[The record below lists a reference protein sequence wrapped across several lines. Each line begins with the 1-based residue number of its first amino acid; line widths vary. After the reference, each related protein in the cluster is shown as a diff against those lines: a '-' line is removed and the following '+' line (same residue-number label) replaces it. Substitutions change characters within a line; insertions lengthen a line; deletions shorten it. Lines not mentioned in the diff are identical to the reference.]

1 MPSTKAKKKQQPTM
15 ENTIILQKI
24 VNQYNSTSEEY
35 YVVDTEKF
43 SPQKSL
49 FDYQQKAIENAIKAL
64 YLFYEQDKGDKKN
77 FFERFVYNGLDFNYN
92 TKITNE
98 KTARLLEEFDFEIED
113 NKLPFSQI
121 INRMSF
127 WMATG
132 SGKTL
137 IIVKIIELLGKLMK
151 NGLIPTKDI
160 MFLTH
165 REDLIQQFKKHV
177 DEFNRLRDINERI
190 KLYDLKDDYVR
201 VKTGLFGNQGI
212 SVYYYRSDLLSD
224 ERKEKI
230 VDFRSY
236 DNNGN
241 WYLILDEAH
250 KGDKKDSIRQHIYTI
265 LSRNGF
271 MFNFSAT
278 FTDPVDYITCVY
290 NFNLAQFIKN
300 EYGKHIFVS
309 NRDISNLGKKDEAL
323 EYEKQKILLKIFILL
338 SAINNQYEKI
348 KQVDQKLYHKPL
360 LLTLVNSVSTE
371 DSDLELFFREISKIA
386 NGNFET
392 SFIDFAKNEL
402 RSDIEDVLL
411 EFEGNKLQNKDK
423 LIEDINRVTEK
434 DILYHVFN
442 AQSFGKI
449 EVIKIPSNNQELVFK
464 LTTSDKPFA
473 LMKIGDISKWIKEK
487 LDGYEII
494 ERFDNESIFKNL
506 NENEDI
512 NILMGSRAFYEGWDS
527 NRPNIILF
535 INIGKGADAKKFVLQ
550 SIGRGVRLEPLPNK
564 RGRLT
569 KLYNSGEIDKELMEK
584 IYEYVSPLET
594 LFIYG
599 TKADNLQE
607 IMDTLKQESEE
618 EENLGEL
625 FEINPEILDKLLLVP
640 VYKESNFMLIERED
654 RISEYVVSKE
664 DYEMI
669 KTYLQGL
676 DDRILVWKYDANPL
690 VLKRLKEDD
699 RATMA
704 HFTSG
709 VDEGTGTGSV
719 RNAKAH
725 LLRIDNS
732 VKTIK
737 NPDILLQNIFS
748 YFSTKFKEFYDFKEL
763 DKDNDIV
770 HFRHISITKSKL
782 SSIKEKIEKVKK
794 SKDNEKE
801 EQILMEKFEKKEIN
815 LKEYTEM
822 IKALADIKQ
831 QEKVNDLIIKSI
843 EKHYYIPVIISED
856 DKIDYIKHIIKVP
869 SERDFLKDLENN
881 ANVFDVYDWWYFSK
895 LDETLDK
902 IYIPYYDGNLRKIRE
917 FKPDFIFWIKKDKKY
932 TILLIDPH
940 GLAHTE
946 FTNKIDGYRKIFE
959 DENENPKVFYKDKFE
974 IEVVFRFYNKNNIP
988 PEGYQRYF
996 IKSIKDLE
1004 NILK

>member
-98 KTARLLEEFDFEIED
+98 KTARLLEEFDFEIE
-113 NKLPFSQI
+113 NGYLPFSQI

-137 IIVKIIELLGKLMK
+137 IIVKLIELLGKLMK

-177 DEFNRLRDINERI
+177 DEFNRLRDINEKI
-190 KLYDLKDDYVR
+190 KLYDLKDDYGK

-224 ERKEKI
+224 EKKEKI

-309 NRDISNLGKKDEAL
+309 NRDISNLGDKDKAL
-323 EYEKQKILLKIFILL
+323 QYEKQKILLKIFILL
-338 SAINNQYEKI
+338 SAINKQYEEI

-535 INIGKGADAKKFVLQ
+535 INIGTGADAKKFVLQ
-550 SIGRGVRLEPLPNK
+550 SIGRGVRIQPLPNK

-569 KLYNSGEIDKELMEK
+569 KLYNSGEIDKELMEE
-584 IYEYVSPLET
+584 IYKHEIYKHVSPLET

-607 IMDTLKQESEE
+607 IVNTLKQESED

-625 FEINPEILDKLLLVP
+625 FEINPEILDKFLLVP
-640 VYKESNFMLIERED
+640 VYKESNFMLIEIED

-676 DDRILVWKYDANPL
+676 DDRILVWKYDVDPK
-690 VLKRLKEDD
+690 VLEKLK
-699 RATMA
+699 
-704 HFTSG
+704 
-709 VDEGTGTGSV
+709 
-719 RNAKAH
+719 KAFKQKKDKG
-725 LLRIDNS
+725 LFRIDDTA
-732 VKTIK
+732 KTIK

-782 SSIKEKIEKVKK
+782 NSIKEKIEKVKK

-917 FKPDFIFWIKKDKKY
+917 FKPDFIFWIKKDNKY

-988 PEGYQRYF
+988 LEGYQRYF